1 MKEHSKNSGPTG
13 LEPEIC
19 HAVHHQLSHQANWL
33 LWPTTIITSI
43 LCFIPTFIIFDFHTH
58 CTYTLLPPLN
68 KRLEQVN
75 MLCLGS
81 ENMLFK
87 NKKMPHFKG
96 NAIGVRFSS

>member
-68 KRLEQVN
+68 QRLEQVN
-75 MLCLGS
+75 MLCEAKIFIIDKQTQFYALIRSG
-81 ENMLFK
+81 LF
-87 NKKMPHFKG
+87 
-96 NAIGVRFSS
+96 